1 MFNIIALWIHVARRV
16 PRFLSPRERARSWQ
30 NLGIPLTVMPD
41 EHRAGEE
48 ILASKFGSMDQFGW
62 FMDYDIL
69 CMLAC
74 LVSSVTVLD

>member
-1 MFNIIALWIHVARRV
+1 MLLTVFAQGHAVRV
-16 PRFLSPRERARSWQ
+16 RDRPLHFLQ
-30 NLGIPLTVMPD
+30 MHLTVMPD

-48 ILASKFGSMDQFGW
+48 ILASKFGSMDLFGW

-69 CMLAC
+69 SSLTC